1 MFDEP
6 VETTIFTW
14 DGPKDTVLTP
24 NDSLKHHL
32 RFMHTGFFAMEP
44 KTGYVLA
51 WVGGIDH
58 RFFKYDHVKSKRQVG
73 STFKPI
79 VYATAIE
86 QGISPCEYFPNQKIT
101 YDKYGWTP
109 GNSSGEY
116 GGYYSMMGGLTH
128 SVNTVAAAII
138 MKTGVQPVIAE
149 ARKMG
154 IKGDLPQVPSIAL
167 GTASLSLQEMVTA
180 YGCFANRGLKAEP
193 QYLVRI
199 ETAEGEILYEH
210 EAIKKTRALSQET
223 ADIMIQIMKS
233 VVNNGTATRLR
244 GTYGLGMDLAG
255 KTGTTQNNT
264 DGWFIGYNSRIVAG
278 AWVGAE
284 DPAIR
289 WKTTGLGQ
297 GAATALPIFGKFM
310 NKSSRDS
317 ETRRYVTG
325 GFTAPPDSVMANL
338 SCNMWIPDSISAD
351 SIGFIPSL
359 ISNIKEFLNKTGQDS
374 LLPKYPGAEGK

>member
-351 SIGFIPSL
+351 SNRFYSKSYQQYQRIF
-359 ISNIKEFLNKTGQDS
+359 K
-374 LLPKYPGAEGK
+374 